1 MNLDGNLLL
10 PRYQVY
16 WLLVTSVHVNGDA
29 IVDRL
34 AEMEVCPRFKPR
46 SFLKRA
52 NKTSQKHRQ
61 RRIVEHQR
69 G

>member
-16 WLLVTSVHVNGDA
+16 WLLVTSVHVNGAA

>member
-1 MNLDGNLLL
+1 MNLDGSLLL

-16 WLLVTSVHVNGDA
+16 WLLVASVHVNGNA

-34 AEMEVCPRFKPR
+34 AEMAVCPRFKPR
-46 SFLKRA
+46 LFLKMA
-52 NKTSQKHRQ
+52 NKTSQKHHQ